1 MIFEQVNEKFRGH
14 LSKTEMQAIEL
25 KILKHVVKFCDEN
38 DITYFLYGGTLL
50 GAIREKGFI
59 PWDDDIDIAMPR
71 DSYDKFI
78 KTYKNSDRY
87 ILNSFELD
95 KSYYFPFAKVYD
107 NKTYLDE
114 RTTER
119 IPMGVYIDIF
129 PIDVFD
135 NSKFKYFFNKLKRG
149 LIHCKIGVM
158 KKDNTLL
165 NNFLIILGRLIA
177 FWVPINGFLKSME
190 KNVRKIPINKANKV
204 GTVTEGYITSLPYSY
219 KCISK
224 MIDWPFEDTMLKVP
238 VGYDELL
245 TTLYGDYMTP
255 PPKKKQKTIHEKF
268 FCGYLEGYSE

>member
-119 IPMGVYIDIF
+119 IPMRTRVSGTTI
-129 PIDVFD
+129 
-135 NSKFKYFFNKLKRG
+135 
-149 LIHCKIGVM
+149 
-158 KKDNTLL
+158 
-165 NNFLIILGRLIA
+165 
-177 FWVPINGFLKSME
+177 
-190 KNVRKIPINKANKV
+190 KIPRR
-204 GTVTEGYITSLPYSY
+204 
-219 KCISK
+219 
-224 MIDWPFEDTMLKVP
+224 
-238 VGYDELL
+238 
-245 TTLYGDYMTP
+245 TLR
-255 PPKKKQKTIHEKF
+255 
-268 FCGYLEGYSE
+268 